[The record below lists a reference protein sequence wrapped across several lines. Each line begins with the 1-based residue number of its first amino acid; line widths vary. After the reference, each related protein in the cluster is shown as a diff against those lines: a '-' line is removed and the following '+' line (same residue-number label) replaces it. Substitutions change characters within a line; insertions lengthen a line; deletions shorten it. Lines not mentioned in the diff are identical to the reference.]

1 MDPRYFAHTLT
12 TFEASLYIS
21 GLNRR
26 YRHSWEQARYTGF
39 LAMKPHYKDGFTIDD
54 LGQFQWEKK
63 SDCNSSADPADE
75 LKRLRAMARKRDQE
89 LKLNNNGIR

>member
-63 SDCNSSADPADE
+63 SDCDCANSAAE
-75 LKRLRAMARKRDQE
+75 LKRLREIARKRDRE
-89 LKLNNNGIR
+89 LNNSNNGIR

>member
-54 LGQFQWEKK
+54 LGQFQWEK
-63 SDCNSSADPADE
+63 NSNSAAE
-75 LKRLRAMARKRDQE
+75 LQRLREIARKRDRE
-89 LKLNNNGIR
+89 LNNSNNGIR